1 MEQLPTNQKENA
13 DIDALST
20 TDVAIKRSSD
30 LVIEQKKYLD
40 ALLPRCDEDS
50 CTGDAVAQTEC
61 CQSWFCQGC
70 IDAGGA
76 HSLEEDNE
84 FLLVFRKQSNNG
96 NTGEGYGCLECC
108 LDQRTK
114 ARGGYFYG

>member
-1 MEQLPTNQKENA
+1 MEQLPTNQRQNA
-13 DIDALST
+13 DITAQRT
-20 TDVAIKRSSD
+20 AHVVIKRSSD
-30 LVIEQKKYLD
+30 LVMEQKKYLD
-40 ALLPRCDEDS
+40 TPLPHCDQDY

-76 HSLEEDNE
+76 DILQEDDE
-84 FLLVFRKQSNNG
+84 FLLEFRKKGKSG
-96 NTGEGYGCLECC
+96 NTGDGYGCLECC
-108 LDQRTK
+108 LNQRTK